1 MLLLIDIYFVKDCP
15 MELNAFEFL
24 KQQDLPAGALYMV
37 ATPIG
42 NMGDI
47 TLRALHVLNSVDG
60 IACEDTRHSA
70 PLLQH
75 FGIHK
80 KCVALHE
87 HNEIAGAQNIIQ
99 HLSQNERWAYISDA
113 GTPGVSDPGARL
125 VNAVQQAG
133 FRIIPV
139 PGASAVSTA
148 ISASGSVML
157 TSEGRFQ
164 FLGFWPNKAKER
176 SILIQDI
183 RSNSKTSIFF
193 ESPHQIRDTLKTLS
207 KELEPERQVLVGREL
222 TKKFEQL
229 VTLSAA
235 DIPGWLDRAESL
247 KGEFVILV
255 AGRQTSSD
263 DAPEHTALLL
273 WANALSPHLG
283 SKEIATV
290 LSQVLGIT
298 KKEAYQVALD
308 AKDQHKGQ

>member
-1 MLLLIDIYFVKDCP
+1 M
-15 MELNAFEFL
+15 
-24 KQQDLPAGALYMV
+24 
-37 ATPIG
+37 
-42 NMGDI
+42 
-47 TLRALHVLNSVDG
+47 
-60 IACEDTRHSA
+60 
-70 PLLQH
+70 
-75 FGIHK
+75 
-80 KCVALHE
+80 
-87 HNEIAGAQNIIQ
+87 
-99 HLSQNERWAYISDA
+99 
-113 GTPGVSDPGARL
+113 
-125 VNAVQQAG
+125 
-133 FRIIPV
+133 
-139 PGASAVSTA
+139 
-148 ISASGSVML
+148 
-157 TSEGRFQ
+157 
-164 FLGFWPNKAKER
+164 
-176 SILIQDI
+176 
-183 RSNSKTSIFF
+183 
-193 ESPHQIRDTLKTLS
+193 
-207 KELEPERQVLVGREL
+207 LVGREL